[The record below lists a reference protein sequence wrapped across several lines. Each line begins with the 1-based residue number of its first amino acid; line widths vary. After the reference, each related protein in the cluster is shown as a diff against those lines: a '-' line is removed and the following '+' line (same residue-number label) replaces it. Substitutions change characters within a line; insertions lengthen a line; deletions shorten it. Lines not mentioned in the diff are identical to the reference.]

1 MTYTVARLHEFFLPS
16 IFETPRETITHLDPV
31 VRSETVELVQQF
43 EHGPLHF
50 TVTRLVTVE
59 PLGPD
64 RVELVDKDD
73 GGLVRLGEFE
83 RIPDELGAVTDE
95 HLPPARDR
103 RTGSASTRKSVGLF
117 WGLPPTHLN
126 Q

>member
-43 EHGPLHF
+43 EHSPLHF
-50 TVTRLVTVE
+50 TVTRLVTVK

-83 RIPDELGAVTDE
+83 SIPDELGAVTDE
-95 HLPPARDR
+95 HLPPRGAHRVSLDSQELH
-103 RTGSASTRKSVGLF
+103 TAGAPT
-117 WGLPPTHLN
+117 THLD